1 MGLEKLITKPI
12 YYINELGYPDGI
24 NTFENHRLPQA
35 YMDHMKM
42 YSLSYNSFN
51 TTVSGENNIMIFQ
64 TPTNNELPKLKSILP
79 YLNKNKV
86 FITQESNIFDWFDWP
101 AEEQEIYINI
111 LSKCNGFLYHS
122 EHDKNVMKIF
132 CNNFVKYPGC
142 TNMTIENPKSFD
154 DGKYILIP
162 NPIKRFQRG
171 MISHKIA
178 TKTIKNIPIISIKYI
193 PPKNYPLSFPDN
205 YKLPGIEQ
213 VDRMPLNEWLGFIY
227 SSKFGIDVH
236 REFSGGNC
244 SLEFGS
250 LGVPLVGNINLDTQH
265 DIFPDL
271 SFEFNDYNSIEK
283 AIYLLLND
291 KDFYN
296 EVSLKAL
303 NNTKEKY
310 NSGLIVNNFKNEI
323 NKFI

>member
-79 YLNKNKV
+79 YLDKNKV

-291 KDFYN
+291 RDFYN

>member
-1 MGLEKLITKPI
+1 MGLEELTLKPI

-24 NTFENHRLPQA
+24 NTFDNHRLPQA
-35 YMDHMKM
+35 YMDYMKM
-42 YSLSYNSFN
+42 YSLSYKSF
-51 TTVSGENNIMIFQ
+51 TKIISGENNILIFQ
-64 TPTNNELPKLKSILP
+64 TPTNEELPKLKSIIP
-79 YLNKNKV
+79 YLGKNKV

-101 AEEQEIYINI
+101 AEEQETYINI
-111 LSKCNGFLYHS
+111 LSKCDGFLYHS
-122 EHDKNVMKIF
+122 EYDKSVMKVF
-132 CNNFVKYPGC
+132 CNNFIKYPGC
-142 TNMTIENPKSFD
+142 TNMVIEKPKSFE
-154 DGKYILIP
+154 DGKYVVVP

-171 MISHKIA
+171 MISHKLA
-178 TKTIKNIPIISIKYI
+178 SEYVKNIPVMSIKYI

-213 VDRMPLNEWLGFIY
+213 IDRMPLNEWLGFIY
-227 SSKFGIDVH
+227 GSKFGIDIN

-250 LGVPLVGNINLDTQH
+250 LGVPLVGNINLDTQR

-271 SFEFNDYNSIEK
+271 SFEFMDYEGIKNSIH
-283 AIYLLLND
+283 LLLND

-310 NSGLIVNNFKNEI
+310 NSELIVNNFKNEL

>member
-291 KDFYN
+291 RDFYN

>member
-1 MGLEKLITKPI
+1 MKI
-12 YYINELGYPDGI
+12 YYINELGYPNGI

-35 YMDHMKM
+35 YMDYMKM

-64 TPTNNELPKLKSILP
+64 TPTNNELSKLKSILP
-79 YLNKNKV
+79 YLDKNKV
-86 FITQESNIFDWFDWP
+86 FITQESNIFDWFDWS
-101 AEEQEIYINI
+101 AEEQETYINI
-111 LSKCNGFLYHS
+111 LSRCNGFLYHS
-122 EHDKNVMKIF
+122 EYDKKVMKIF
-132 CNNFVKYPGC
+132 CNNFIKYPGC
-142 TNMTIENPKSFD
+142 TNMAIESPKSFD
-154 DGKYILIP
+154 DGKYVLIP

-178 TKTIKNIPIISIKYI
+178 TKTIKNIPIVSVKYT

-205 YKLPGIEQ
+205 YKLPGIKQ
-213 VDRMPLNEWLGFIY
+213 VDRMPLNEWLEFIY
-227 SSKFGIDVH
+227 GSKFGIDIH

-271 SFEFNDYNSIEK
+271 SFEFNDYDNIEK
-283 AIYLLLND
+283 AIYLLIND
-291 KDFYN
+291 EDFYN

-310 NSGLIVNNFKNEI
+310 NSELIVNNFRNEI